1 MTAAPGR
8 KLTRR
13 GEKTRAELL
22 EAAEDVFGEV
32 GYEQA
37 SIAEITRRAGV
48 ALGTFYVYFPNKQV
62 VFVELVDELGRR
74 LRAALAAAV
83 DRTAPRLEIERAGFK
98 AFFQFA
104 ARHHNLYRI
113 VRQAEFVDVAA
124 YRRYYQT
131 LADAYAHG
139 LKQAIAKK
147 EIAPVD
153 PEVAAWALMGIADM
167 LGMRFV
173 LWDSPEA
180 LDRVVDQVM
189 GFVAHG
195 LTRRT

>member
-1 MTAAPGR
+1 MTAPPAR

-13 GEKTRAELL
+13 GKKTRAQLL
-22 EAAEDVFGEV
+22 EAAEGVFGEV
-32 GYEQA
+32 GYEAA

-48 ALGTFYVYFPNKQV
+48 ALGTFYIYFPHKQA
-62 VFVELVDELGRR
+62 VFTELIDELGNR

-83 DRTAPRLEIERAGFK
+83 DRDAPRLEIERAGFK

-104 ARHHNLYRI
+104 GQHHNLYRI

-131 LADAYAHG
+131 LGDAYAKG
-139 LKQAIAKK
+139 IARAVAKK
-147 EIAPVD
+147 EIAKVD
-153 PEVAAWALMGIADM
+153 PEVVAWALMGIADM

-173 LWDSPEA
+173 LWDTPA
-180 LDRVVDQVM
+180 GLNRVVDDVM
-189 GFVAHG
+189 DFVAHG
-195 LTRRT
+195 LTRRK